1 MSNLLKN
8 YSNQLLKKFKRE
20 KYIHHLKMF
29 EGADLADMK
38 LISKY
43 DKGIVFYCVVL
54 LIFF

>member
-1 MSNLLKN
+1 
-8 YSNQLLKKFKRE
+8 
-20 KYIHHLKMF
+20 MF

-54 LIFF
+54 LISF

>member
-54 LIFF
+54 LISF